1 MAKTPPK
8 RLAALLAMAY
18 PAIPA
23 WRKLHAMTEPV
34 KPGNIDLKKRPIVR
48 NQDGS
53 ISTVRSISFNENG
66 LEVVIPTVMDDGTVV
81 SNKDAI
87 DFYRKYGR
95 HLGMFKTVEEANSFA
110 ESLHK
115 DQAALFENRATFMPE
130 SVARRVAPLHE
141 IPQAPIEETAENFAS
156 SNPNNSYPGADAT
169 YGGYGGAQQGLTRR
183 DGPSRNPDVGERLSR
198 FQMPTQEQFDLS
210 LLDPRTRRDA
220 AKVVQY
226 KQKPMYGSK

>member
-34 KPGNIDLKKRPIVR
+34 ELGNIDLKNRPIVH

-53 ISTVRSISFNENG
+53 ISTVRSISINENG

-87 DFYRKYGR
+87 DFYRKFGR
-95 HLGMFKTVEEANSFA
+95 HLGKFKTVEEANSFA
-110 ESLHK
+110 ESLHR
-115 DQAALFENRATFMPE
+115 DQAAL
-130 SVARRVAPLHE
+130 
-141 IPQAPIEETAENFAS
+141 IEETAENFAS

-169 YGGYGGAQQGLTRR
+169 YSGYGGAQQGLTSR
-183 DGPSRNPDVGERLSR
+183 DGLSRDPDVGERLSR
-198 FQMPTQEQFDLS
+198 FQMPTKEQFDLS